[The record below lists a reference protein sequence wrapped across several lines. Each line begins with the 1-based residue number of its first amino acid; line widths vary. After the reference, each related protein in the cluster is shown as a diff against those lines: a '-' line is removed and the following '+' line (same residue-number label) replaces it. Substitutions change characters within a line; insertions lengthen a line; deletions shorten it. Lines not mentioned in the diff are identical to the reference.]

1 MIIFV
6 GLRLE
11 ETDIYQVGLAEV
23 GMTTYAISD
32 NEFHEWFSSL
42 DTKEKSAVETIV
54 VGDCPNK
61 YKAINLIKS
70 KSTIPAIAINSLS
83 DTDAMLNLF
92 LSGADDV
99 ITTQAQSR
107 EIIARIGAIR
117 RRTLAP
123 AGFIAIGPLQ
133 VYFDGR
139 DPEINGEV
147 VALPRRERR
156 ILEYLAANSSRRV
169 NRSMIFNAVYGLFEE
184 EVEESVVES
193 HISKLRKKLRFCLGF
208 DPIDNQRYLGY
219 QLIPQTAIAK
229 AELDNVDLRTNSE
242 KARTI
247 GITPRYHAQEDREVL
262 AA

>member
-1 MIIFV
+1 MIVFV
-6 GLRLE
+6 GLGLE
-11 ETDIYQVGLAEV
+11 ETEIYRAGLAEV

-32 NEFHEWFSSL
+32 IEFHEWFLSL
-42 DTKEKSAVETIV
+42 DFNEKSAIETIV

-61 YKAINLIKS
+61 YKSITVIKS
-70 KSTIPAIAINSLS
+70 KSTIPTIAINSS
-83 DTDAMLNLF
+83 FDTDAMLNLF

-99 ITTQAQSR
+99 IATDAQSR

-123 AGFIAIGPLQ
+123 AGFISVGPLQ

-147 VALPRRERR
+147 FVLPRRERR
-156 ILEYLAANSSRRV
+156 ILEYLAANNSRRV
-169 NRSMIFNAVYGLFEE
+169 NRSMIFSAVYGLFEE
-184 EVEESVVES
+184 EVEENVVES
-193 HISKLRKKLRFCLGF
+193 HISKLRKKLKLCLGF

-219 QLIPQTAIAK
+219 QLVPKNAA
-229 AELDNVDLRTNSE
+229 
-242 KARTI
+242 ARSI
-247 GITPRYHAQEDREVL
+247 GINPNYHPQEVDAGL